1 MEIVK
6 GLALL
11 VIGFALLVKGAD
23 VFVDGASGLAK
34 LLGVPPLVVGLTVV
48 AMGTSAP
55 EAAVSISSG
64 LKDATGIAIGN
75 VLGSNLMSVLVILG
89 LTAVI
94 VEVPIQ
100 TSTFKIEIPFTIG
113 ITVLLLVL
121 GLPDGRLSRFDAG
134 ILVACFVVYLIYT
147 VVLGL
152 KEGSDEEPEDP
163 KPLWMLAAFLVLGAA
178 CIVFGSNFVVDGA
191 TGVARVFG
199 VSERVIGLTIVALGT
214 SLPELVTSVT
224 AATRKEADIAI
235 GNIVG
240 SNIFNILFVL
250 GLAGVLNPIP
260 FEEGFL
266 LDGILA
272 TAAVVLLWIACI
284 RTRSLRRIWGAI
296 MLLFYVMYLANL
308 LFM

>member
-6 GLALL
+6 GLVLL
-11 VIGFALLVKGAD
+11 AVGFVLLVKGAD

-64 LKDATGIAIGN
+64 LKEATGIAIGN
-75 VLGSNLMSVLVILG
+75 VLGSNLLNVLVILG
-89 LTAVI
+89 ITAVL

-100 TSTFKIEIPFTIG
+100 ESTFKIEIPFTIA
-113 ITVLLLVL
+113 ITLLFLFL
-121 GLPDGRLSRFDAG
+121 GVPDGSISRFDAA
-134 ILVACFVVYLIYT
+134 ILCVCFVVYLGYTIY
-147 VVLGL
+147 LGL
-152 KEGSDEEPEDP
+152 RDGGAEEEE
-163 KPLWMLAAFLVLGAA
+163 LAQPAWKLVAFLVIGA
-178 CIVFGSNFVVDGA
+178 VFVVLGSNFVVDGA
-191 TGVARVFG
+191 TGIARAFG

-224 AATRKEADIAI
+224 AALRKEADIAI

-250 GLAGVLNPIP
+250 GLSGVLNPIP
-260 FEEGFL
+260 FDKNFI

-272 TAAVVLLWIACI
+272 AGAMLMLWVACV
-284 RTRSLRRIWGAI
+284 RTRSLRRGWGAV
-296 MLLFYVMYLANL
+296 MLASYAAYLGFL
-308 LFM
+308 LLS

>member
-1 MEIVK
+1 MEIAK
-6 GLALL
+6 GLGLL
-11 VIGFALLVKGAD
+11 VIGFVLLVKGAD

-64 LKDATGIAIGN
+64 LKEATGIAIGN
-75 VLGSNLMSVLVILG
+75 ILGSNLMNVLVILG

-100 TSTFKIEIPFTIG
+100 ESTFKIEIPFTIA
-113 ITVLLLVL
+113 ITVLLMTL
-121 GLPDGRLSRFDAG
+121 GLPDEMLGRFDAA
-134 ILVACFVVYLIYT
+134 ILLACFIAYLAYT
-147 VVLGL
+147 IVLGL
-152 KEGSDEEPEDP
+152 RGGEEPEEDEVQ
-163 KPLWMLAAFLVLGAA
+163 PLWKLLLFLVIGAA

-191 TGVARVFG
+191 TAVAREFG

-224 AATRKEADIAI
+224 AAMRKEADIAI

-250 GLAGVLNPIP
+250 GLSGVLNPIP
-260 FEEGFL
+260 FETTFL

-272 TAAVVLLWIACI
+272 TLAVVLLWVACI
-284 RTRSLRRIWGAI
+284 RTRSLRRVWGAI
-296 MLLFYVMYLANL
+296 MLLSYGVYLVHLLVM
-308 LFM
+308 

>member
-1 MEIVK
+1 MEILK
-6 GLALL
+6 GIALL

-34 LLGVPPLVVGLTVV
+34 LLGVPALVVGLTVV

-64 LKDATGIAIGN
+64 LKEATGIAIGN
-75 VLGSNLMSVLVILG
+75 ILGSNLLNVLVILG
-89 LTAVI
+89 LTGVI
-94 VEVPIQ
+94 VEVPIEE
-100 TSTFKIEIPFTIG
+100 STFKIEIPFTIG
-113 ITVLLLVL
+113 ITVLLMIL
-121 GLPDGRLSRFDAG
+121 GLPDNQLGRFDAI
-134 ILVACFVVYLIYT
+134 ILLVFFIAYLAYT

-152 KEGSDEEPEDP
+152 KQGGEEEPEEIQ
-163 KPLWMLAAFLVLGAA
+163 PLWKLLAFLVVGAV

-191 TGVARVFG
+191 TGIARFFG

-224 AATRKEADIAI
+224 AARRGEADIAI

-250 GLAGVLNPIP
+250 GLSGALNPIP
-260 FEEGFL
+260 FDQAFL
-266 LDGILA
+266 LDGVLA
-272 TAAVVLLWIACI
+272 TLAVVMLWAACV
-284 RTRSLRRIWGAI
+284 RTRSLRRPWGAA
-296 MLLFYVMYLANL
+296 MLAAYAVYLGYLLFV
-308 LFM
+308 

>member
-11 VIGFALLVKGAD
+11 VIGFMLLVKGAD

-64 LKDATGIAIGN
+64 LKDVTGIAVGN
-75 VLGSNLMSVLVILG
+75 VLGSNLMNVLVILG

-94 VEVPIQ
+94 VEIPIQ
-100 TSTFKIEIPFTIG
+100 ASTFRIEIPFTIG
-113 ITVLLLVL
+113 ITVLLLIL
-121 GLPDGRLSRFDAG
+121 GIPDGLISRFDAA
-134 ILVACFVVYLIYT
+134 ILLIFFIAYLAYT

-152 KEGSDEEPEDP
+152 REGGEEEADERH
-163 KPLWMLAAFLVLGAA
+163 PLWKLIVFLVVGSA
-178 CIVFGSNFVVDGA
+178 CIVIGSNFVVDGA
-191 TGVARVFG
+191 TGIARAFG

-240 SNIFNILFVL
+240 SNIFNVLFVL

-260 FEEGFL
+260 FEREFIV
-266 LDGILA
+266 DGVLA
-272 TAAVVLLWIACI
+272 VLSVVLLWVACA
-284 RTRSLRRIWGAI
+284 RTRSLRRPWGAV
-296 MLLFYVMYLANL
+296 MLLSYAAYLGYLL
-308 LFM
+308 LF